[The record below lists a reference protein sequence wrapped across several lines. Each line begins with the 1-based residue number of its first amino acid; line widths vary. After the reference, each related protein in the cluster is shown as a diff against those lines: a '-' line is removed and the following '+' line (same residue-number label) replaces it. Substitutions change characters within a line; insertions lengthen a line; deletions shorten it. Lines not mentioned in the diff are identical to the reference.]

1 MIHRSVRIVCVLV
14 VLLGFPHRAPAP
26 LIFSPTEGWRYEQ
39 VGEAAKWHRT
49 RAPDQLQ
56 VAQEAFDKK
65 DYSLALKAA
74 QRTVR
79 VWPFAIDYAP
89 QAQYLMAR
97 CYEVRGEDERAFKA
111 YQNLL
116 EKYPK
121 IDNFND
127 IVTRQYI
134 IATRYLK
141 GQWFKLWN
149 RIPFFPSMDK
159 TIKMYDQIIKNGPY
173 SEVAPY
179 AQMNIGSAHE
189 NKMSAEYPEAAK
201 AYERAADRY
210 SEQKVGIDALFKVG
224 ETYNKQA
231 KKAEYDQ
238 SVAAQAISTFTDFIT
253 LHPSD
258 TRVSQA
264 QTVIQSL
271 KTEQARGSF
280 DIAQY
285 YERHRRW
292 EGAKIYYNDVVSK
305 DPNSRYAQE
314 AKLRID
320 AINKRLPQ

>member
-1 MIHRSVRIVCVLV
+1 MIHWPVRFMCVLL
-14 VLLGFPHRAPAP
+14 VLLAFPNRSPAP
-26 LIFSPTEGWRYEQ
+26 LIYSPTEGWRYEQ
-39 VGEAAKWHRT
+39 VGEGAKWHRS
-49 RAPDQLQ
+49 RAKDQLE
-56 VAQEAFDKK
+56 VAQEAFDKQ

-74 QRTVR
+74 QRTLK
-79 VWPFAIDYAP
+79 VWPFSDDYAP
-89 QAQYLMAR
+89 QAQYIVAR
-97 CYEVRGEDERAFKA
+97 CYDAQGEDERAFKA

-121 IDNFND
+121 IGNFND

-134 IATRYLK
+134 IATRFLK
-141 GQWFKLWN
+141 GQWFKIWN

-189 NKMSAEYPEAAK
+189 NKLFAEYPEAAK

-210 SEQKVGIDALFKVG
+210 SEHKVGTDALFKVG

-253 LHPSD
+253 LHPND

-264 QTVIQSL
+264 QSVIQSL

-280 DIAQY
+280 DIARY
-285 YERHRRW
+285 YERHHRW

-305 DPNSRYAQE
+305 DPNSKYAQD
-314 AKLRID
+314 AKSRID
-320 AINKRLPQ
+320 AINKHVPK